1 MSAADGEGILPLVPE
16 DLPEGWTSRV
26 PDESDVDELVALVT
40 KEKRAVTG
48 SGAVDPDV
56 IAGEAVGE
64 GSWTRREVVLVDPQ
78 GRIRMWARAHDRAA
92 GRTNVDMASDPEL
105 PGDTEEALASSALA
119 WAEANA
125 LRISRGRGL
134 GGTRLDVSVHE
145 LDDRMRAMLTSAG
158 YHLARTWL
166 QMERDTREGDADL
179 LEPRDGVR
187 VRQVA
192 RRDDGTPIAADLQTV
207 HRMIEESFVDHFNSY
222 RESFPEFLAR
232 LREDPGHRWN
242 HWWIAEITEDEQW
255 VPGGAVVA
263 AVLPPDDQG
272 QQGTY
277 IDYIG
282 VHRLAR
288 GRGVA
293 KSLLHAVVADTA
305 RRGRNRVALEV
316 DADSPTGAD
325 GIYTSMGWVTR
336 YRTESWHRD
345 VQADDTT
352 DPIPRAKGDDPA

>member
-1 MSAADGEGILPLVPE
+1 MSSGAEEGIFPLVPE
-16 DLPEGWTSRV
+16 DLPEGWSSRV
-26 PDESDVDELVALVT
+26 PAEADVDELVALVSA
-40 KEKRAVTG
+40 EKRAITG
-48 SGAVDPDV
+48 SGATNPDT

-64 GSWTRREVVLVDPQ
+64 GSWTRRQIVIIDPD
-78 GRIRMWARAHDRAA
+78 GRIKMWARVHDRAA
-92 GRTNVDMASDPEL
+92 GRTNVDIASDPEL
-105 PGDTEEALASSALA
+105 PAHTEEVLASSALG
-119 WAEANA
+119 WAEAVA

-145 LDDRMRAMLTSAG
+145 LDDRLRAMLTQAG

-166 QMERDTREGDADL
+166 QMVRDIGPGDEDL
-179 LEPRDGVR
+179 LETREGVR

-232 LREDPGHRWN
+232 LRENPGHRWN
-242 HWWIAEITEDEQW
+242 HWWIAEISEDEQW

-263 AVLPPDDQG
+263 VALPEDEQG
-272 QQGTY
+272 REGTY

-293 KSLLHAVVADTA
+293 KSLLHAVIADTA

-325 GIYTSMGWVTR
+325 GIYVSMGWSTR

-345 VQADDTT
+345 VEVDDSSA
-352 DPIPRAKGDDPA
+352 PIPKAKGDD